1 MTNVYYTIDNDESMW
16 WVEKSFFDKKQRM
29 NDDDTDPTYCQIENA
44 LSSINCPRLMEA
56 NAELLIS
63 EEEMVSEMAE
73 QGFNMIIN
81 DKIL

>member
-16 WVEKSFFDKKQRM
+16 WVEKSFFDKKQRI
-29 NDDDTDPTYCQIENA
+29 NDDDTDTTYCHIENA

-63 EEEMVSEMAE
+63 EEEMVSKMAE

>member
-1 MTNVYYTIDNDESMW
+1 MINVYYTIDIDDSMW
-16 WVEKSFFDKKQRM
+16 WVEKSYFDKNQRL
-29 NDDDTDPTYCQIENA
+29 NDNDGDPMYINIENA
-44 LSSINCPRLMEA
+44 LSSIDCPRLMEA

-63 EEEMVSEMAE
+63 EEEMITKMAE